1 VLVALVT
8 IGILLIVFG
17 GLVLLRFPDRPG
29 GVFEFRGVRVQSV
42 GAGLP
47 LIVLGLVA
55 VILAALQ
62 GVAKPEQS
70 GSRSTRSSSVSA
82 TYTLP
87 PASSAVGVSS
97 ATSPGGPGECLEEHL
112 DTEPKVNS
120 AFQTRLPEG
129 ETVKLQTMVD
139 SAVILMVGG
148 KTTGAVR
155 FKYAGGVGPSVLTVY
170 DVVDASCRPGTWESA
185 EIHEGFLVTVAL
197 PDHRYELT
205 ISYPE
210 HPVYPQATFRVVG

>member
-8 IGILLIVFG
+8 IGIVLIVFG

-55 VILAALQ
+55 VVLAALQ
-62 GVAKPEQS
+62 GVTEPEPS
-70 GSRSTRSSSVSA
+70 ASSSTKSSSV
-82 TYTLP
+82 TVIQTERP
-87 PASSAVGVSS
+87 ISSPVKV
-97 ATSPGGPGECLEEHL
+97 TPVRPGPGECLEEHL
-112 DTEPKVNS
+112 DTEPRVNS
-120 AFQTRLPEG
+120 AFRTRLPEG
-129 ETVKLQTMVD
+129 ETVKLQAMVD
-139 SAVILMVGG
+139 SAVILMVAGE
-148 KTTGAVR
+148 TTGAVR

-170 DVVDASCRPGTWESA
+170 DVVDASCQPGTWESA
-185 EIHEGFLVTVAL
+185 EIHEGFVVTVTL

-210 HPVYPQATFRVVG
+210 HPVYPQATFRLLS